1 MHKRGTDLTLVIE
14 VTQGLI
20 VPIKHAVTVT
30 HPKMVWRVIFMYN
43 T

>member
-14 VTQGLI
+14 VTQGL